1 MRQHVVTKQ
10 PFVVVGAQL
19 AQAWKVLF
27 LETRDQIGNGRGRAL
42 VLNVSERIA
51 ALSDQSFQPSRLG
64 TGIGGGPGVAT
75 AYGVASLATAPAHH
89 IGEHVAPGA
98 SGGDPRAETGDGAV
112 IRDPVAVSGRFEAAD
127 ECVAEADCGHGL
139 PYPHVQTMSVQLSDG
154 DVHLSTSRI
163 QCCPGKSAAFPRL
176 RSKAGGKSCPSKGLA
191 GGLEENGP
199 LKNRTL
205 PECPPERVLRRR

>member
-19 AQAWKVLF
+19 AQAWKVLS

-51 ALSDQSFQPSRLG
+51 ALIDQSFQPSRLG
-64 TGIGGGPGVAT
+64 TGIDGGPAVAT
-75 AYGVASLATAPAHH
+75 AYGVASLATATAHH

-98 SGGDPRAETGDGAV
+98 SAGDPRAETGDGAV

-127 ECVAEADCGHGL
+127 KCVGEADFGHGL
-139 PYPHVQTMSVQLSDG
+139 PFPHVQTMSVQLSDG
-154 DVHLSTSRI
+154 PVHTYTYAV
-163 QCCPGKSAAFPRL
+163 QDYPGKSAAFPGL
-176 RSKAGGKSCPSKGLA
+176 MSQAGG
-191 GGLEENGP
+191 
-199 LKNRTL
+199 
-205 PECPPERVLRRR
+205 